1 MQTQTTDRHSA
12 RKVKEQAREE
22 RLADAKAALAFRAD
36 RARQM
41 PDPLGDG
48 DVRYFISHAPKA
60 DEIEWRI
67 AQQAS
72 VNPAGAAWGSRKA
85 DRSCR
90 YMTEGNLWV
99 QLEMRKALRST
110 CRWLATN
117 QSRFSNANRV
127 EFRRPQGSGV
137 EAAFTAPYKRAF
149 RDHRRG
155 LAVMAHRHKA
165 ALLADARDF
174 YPSIQPALVYNRMR
188 QFGAS
193 AADACNVRTYIER
206 ARTDTGGCGI
216 PIGDESSGWLS
227 EIALHA
233 VHRALSG
240 VNELEFMNWS
250 DDFYIGDGA
259 PVIAE
264 TGLATFQTALKE
276 LGTFAAPEKTQR
288 SWELGITPLEMVRG
302 HWPSHGDLLFGE
314 LEGAPIELAGKLL
327 DVLREP
333 TLNTRLL
340 KSLLT
345 LTADKRGVPLQL
357 AREIIR
363 ELLDNP
369 LAWEQCCPQ
378 AGAFLRFH
386 ATPSERA
393 HALYVALDLQSEG
406 MVGSEQRVALFR
418 LIEEPSSLPLADRGP
433 AARAL
438 LAHSRQADAVPE
450 REWARVAA
458 YRLDPYTIRRATI
471 DTGEFNDLH
480 SFEQRTAIAF
490 ADPRQH
496 HWWLEQQQNSG
507 RWPTA
512 AKARAEGRLALPS
525 PRSASR
531 KN

>member
-1 MQTQTTDRHSA
+1 MQSIGGNHVRGEKQR
-12 RKVKEQAREE
+12 AREE
-22 RLADAKAALAFRAD
+22 RLADARAFLKFKAD
-36 RARQM
+36 PMRQM

-48 DVRYFISHAPKA
+48 DIRYFISHAPKA
-60 DEIEWRI
+60 DEIEQLI
-67 AQQAS
+67 ARQAS
-72 VNPAGAAWGSRKA
+72 VNHAGAAWGSAKA

-90 YMTEGNLWV
+90 YMTKGNPWV

-110 CRWLATN
+110 CRWLAKN

-127 EFRRPQGSGV
+127 EFRCPQGSGA
-137 EAAFTAPYKRAF
+137 EAAFTAPHKPAF
-149 RDHRRG
+149 RDHRHG
-155 LAVMAHRHKA
+155 LVVMAHRHKA
-165 ALLADARDF
+165 AILTDARDF
-174 YPSIQPALVYNRMR
+174 YPRIQPALVYNRMR

-193 AADACNVRTYIER
+193 AVDACNVRICLER
-206 ARTDTGGCGI
+206 ARTDTGGRGI

-227 EIALHA
+227 EIALHP

-240 VNELEFMNWS
+240 VSELEFMNWS

-264 TGLATFQTALKE
+264 RGFATLDTAFQE
-276 LGTFAAPEKTQR
+276 FGTFAAPEKTQR

-302 HWPSHGDLLFGE
+302 HWPSYGDLLFGE

-393 HALYVALDLQSEG
+393 RALYIALDLQSEG

-418 LIEEPSSLPLADRGP
+418 LIEEPSSLPLTDRGP

-458 YRLDPYTIRRATI
+458 YRLDPYMIRRATI

-480 SFEQRTAIAF
+480 PFEQRTAMAF

-496 HWWLEQQQNSG
+496 HWWLEQQQNKG
-507 RWPTA
+507 QWPTA
-512 AKARAEGRLALPS
+512 AKARAEGRLALPT